1 VPVKSR
7 KDAPKPMVD
16 VDREIAI
23 LKNEMATSLRNA
35 AKDIEEEHAEEG
47 KEDTG

>member
-1 VPVKSR
+1 
-7 KDAPKPMVD
+7 MVD
-16 VDREIAI
+16 VNKEIAI

-35 AKDIEEEHAEEG
+35 AKDIEDVHAEEE